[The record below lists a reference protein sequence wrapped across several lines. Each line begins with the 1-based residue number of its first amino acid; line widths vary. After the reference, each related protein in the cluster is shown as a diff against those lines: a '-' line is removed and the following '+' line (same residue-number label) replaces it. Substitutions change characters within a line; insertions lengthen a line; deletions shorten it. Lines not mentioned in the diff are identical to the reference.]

1 MDAAWALPE
10 SPYDLLGVADDCS
23 TADVKKAYRDMAR
36 LFHPDRNTDAQDIET
51 RTAHFLKIKKAYET
65 LQDPGSRKL
74 YDGCLLARERLV
86 RKNLY
91 KYAVSNTP
99 EFRDVVDDQF
109 KEAILDPEE
118 DVAPDALVLC
128 CESCGAPSKFRCS
141 LCDRL
146 AGARVPARVA
156 GFALRSRPGGR
167 PSGRTPVP
175 RCARSAS

>member
-36 LFHPDRNTDAQDIET
+36 LFHPDRNTDAQDIEM

-99 EFRDVVDDQF
+99 EFRDVVDAQF
-109 KEAILDPEE
+109 ADAVLDPER
-118 DVAPDALVLC
+118 DVAGDALVLC
-128 CESCGAPSKFRCS
+128 CERG
-141 LCDRL
+141 
-146 AGARVPARVA
+146 PA
-156 GFALRSRPGGR
+156 SSP
-167 PSGRTPVP
+167 
-175 RCARSAS
+175 